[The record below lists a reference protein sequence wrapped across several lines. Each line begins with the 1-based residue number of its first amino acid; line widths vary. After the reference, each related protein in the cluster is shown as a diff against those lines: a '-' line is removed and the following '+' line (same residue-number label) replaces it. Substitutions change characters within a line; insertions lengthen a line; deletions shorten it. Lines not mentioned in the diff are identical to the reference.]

1 MFFLFAI
8 QIHLSIDTSFKYRI
22 LNTIFFETIKF
33 ILKYKIGKKI
43 NNFCLDDWND
53 ISIKV
58 FIRPSRKKNHFSF
71 FPFLSLKSVH
81 KFYNIKNKN
90 LGANSHRWGE
100 RWFGAFCWL
109 TQNSVDGITILKKCD
124 QCSLKQVVNFL
135 FEASPQLACLFLR
148 TSKTGVG
155 II

>member
-1 MFFLFAI
+1 M

-43 NNFCLDDWND
+43 NNFCLYDWND

-58 FIRPSRKKNHFSF
+58 FIRPSRKKIPSWFLFFS
-71 FPFLSLKSVH
+71 FLSLKSVH

-109 TQNSVDGITILKKCD
+109 TQNSVNVITILKKCD

-135 FEASPQLACLFLR
+135 LSPPPLARLFLR

-155 II
+155 VI

>member
-1 MFFLFAI
+1 M

-43 NNFCLDDWND
+43 NNFCLYDWND

-58 FIRPSRKKNHFSF
+58 FIRPSRKKIPSWFLFFS
-71 FPFLSLKSVH
+71 FLSLKSVH

-109 TQNSVDGITILKKCD
+109 TQNSVNVITILKKCD

-135 FEASPQLACLFLR
+135 LSPPHLPVYF
-148 TSKTGVG
+148 
-155 II
+155 